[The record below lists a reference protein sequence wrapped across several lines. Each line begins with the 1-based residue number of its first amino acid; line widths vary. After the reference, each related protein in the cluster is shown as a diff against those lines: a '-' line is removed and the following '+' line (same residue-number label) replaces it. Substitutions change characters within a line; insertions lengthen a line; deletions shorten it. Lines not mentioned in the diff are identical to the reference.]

1 MFIKLLSTTAIATTM
16 LASIA
21 TGAAAQQ
28 TQQTQQTN
36 EQTQMAEACLLK
48 MNEFA
53 ERMHKD
59 EFWLSGWG
67 AGAYGT
73 PPAPQSTQS
82 PATTAPAASDAVT
95 PPVSGA
101 ENVGALEQDP
111 RGQAVGID
119 APRYQIRALY
129 GAGRVLAHRGDNEGC
144 EYIVAKMNEVYDS
157 YSQQLEAAGVD
168 PADVTTWRQEQL
180 ALAEPLD
187 AKDESTRYR
196 IDNITGTDVRNMED
210 ENLGSVSD
218 VIIDPE
224 RGTAAYVIV
233 ARGGFLGMGEDHYAI
248 PWDEVR
254 ATPGLEVVVVDR
266 TATELEDAPAVDPDR
281 FRNPSTTTDER
292 RTTDEFWTQRG

>member
-1 MFIKLLSTTAIATTM
+1 MLINLASTTAIATAM
-16 LASIA
+16 LALTA
-21 TGAAAQQ
+21 TGAGAQQ
-28 TQQTQQTN
+28 NPQTN
-36 EQTQMAEACLLK
+36 DQTKMAEACLLE

-53 ERMHKD
+53 ERMYED

-67 AGAYGT
+67 TGAYGA
-73 PPAPQSTQS
+73 PPAPQSTES
-82 PATTAPAASDAVT
+82 PATTAPAAGDTTTSRAT
-95 PPVSGA
+95 SA
-101 ENVGALEQDP
+101 EDVEAGDMDP
-111 RGQAVGID
+111 RGEVVGID

-157 YSQQLEAAGVD
+157 YSQQLEEAGVD
-168 PADVTTWRQEQL
+168 PASVTTWRQERL
-180 ALAEPLD
+180 ALAEPLAAD
-187 AKDESTRYR
+187 ATTRYR

-218 VIIDPE
+218 VVIDPE
-224 RGTAAYVIV
+224 SGKAAYVIV

-266 TATELEDAPAVDPDR
+266 TAAELEDAPSIDPDR
-281 FRNPSTTTDER
+281 FRDPGMMMDER

>member
-1 MFIKLLSTTAIATTM
+1 MFIKFASTTAIATAL
-16 LASIA
+16 LALTA
-21 TGAAAQQ
+21 TSAAAQQ
-28 TQQTQQTN
+28 TQEASETQA
-36 EQTQMAEACLLK
+36 AEACLLD

-53 ERMHKD
+53 ERMHQD

-67 AGAYGT
+67 TGAYGA

-82 PATTAPAASDAVT
+82 PATTAPATGDTTTSRATS
-95 PPVSGA
+95 A
-101 ENVGALEQDP
+101 ENVEASEMDP
-111 RGQAVGID
+111 RGEVVGID

-157 YSQQLEAAGVD
+157 YSQQLEEAGVD
-168 PADVTTWRQEQL
+168 PTSVTTWRQERL
-180 ALAEPLD
+180 ALAEPL
-187 AKDESTRYR
+187 AAENGTMRYR

-224 RGTAAYVIV
+224 SGTAAYVIV
-233 ARGGFLGMGEDHYAI
+233 ARGGFFGMGEDHYAI

-254 ATPGLEVVVVDR
+254 ATPGLETIVVNR
-266 TATELEDAPAVDPDR
+266 TAAELDEAPAIDPDR
-281 FRNPSTTTDER
+281 FRNPEMMMDER

>member
-1 MFIKLLSTTAIATTM
+1 MFIKLASTTAIATAM
-16 LASIA
+16 LALTA
-21 TGAAAQQ
+21 TGAGAQQ
-28 TQQTQQTN
+28 NPQTN
-36 EQTQMAEACLLK
+36 DQTQMAEACLLE

-53 ERMHKD
+53 ERMYED

-67 AGAYGT
+67 TGSYGA

-82 PATTAPAASDAVT
+82 PATTAPATGDTTSRATSAKDIEASAM
-95 PPVSGA
+95 
-101 ENVGALEQDP
+101 DP
-111 RGQAVGID
+111 RGEVVGID

-129 GAGRVLAHRGDNEGC
+129 GAGRVLAYRGDNEGC
-144 EYIVAKMNEVYDS
+144 EYIVAKMNKVYDS
-157 YSQQLEAAGVD
+157 YSQQLEEAGVD
-168 PADVTTWRQEQL
+168 PASVTTWRQERL
-180 ALAEPLD
+180 ALAEPLAAD
-187 AKDESTRYR
+187 ATTRYR

-224 RGTAAYVIV
+224 SGKAAYVIV

-254 ATPGLEVVVVDR
+254 AAPGLEVVVVDR
-266 TATELEDAPAVDPDR
+266 TAAELDEAPAIDPDR
-281 FRNPSTTTDER
+281 FRNPGTMMDER

>member
-1 MFIKLLSTTAIATTM
+1 MFIKFASTTAIATAL
-16 LASIA
+16 LALTA
-21 TGAAAQQ
+21 TSAAAQQ
-28 TQQTQQTN
+28 TQEASETQA
-36 EQTQMAEACLLK
+36 AEACLLD

-53 ERMHKD
+53 ERMHQD

-67 AGAYGT
+67 TGAYGA

-82 PATTAPAASDAVT
+82 PATTAPAAGDTTTSRAT
-95 PPVSGA
+95 SA
-101 ENVGALEQDP
+101 ENVEASEMDP
-111 RGQAVGID
+111 RGEVVGID

-157 YSQQLEAAGVD
+157 YSQQLEEAGVD
-168 PADVTTWRQEQL
+168 PASVTTWRQERL
-180 ALAEPLD
+180 ALAEPLVT
-187 AKDESTRYR
+187 ENGTTRYR

-218 VIIDPE
+218 VVIDPE
-224 RGTAAYVIV
+224 SGTAAYVIV

-254 ATPGLEVVVVDR
+254 ATPGLEMIVVNR
-266 TATELEDAPAVDPDR
+266 TAAELDEAPAIDPDR
-281 FRNPSTTTDER
+281 FRNPEMMMDER

>member
-1 MFIKLLSTTAIATTM
+1 MFIKLASTTAVATAL
-16 LASIA
+16 LALTA
-21 TGAAAQQ
+21 TGAGAQQ
-28 TQQTQQTN
+28 TPQTN
-36 EQTQMAEACLLK
+36 DQTQMAEACLLE

-53 ERMHKD
+53 ERMYDD

-67 AGAYGT
+67 TGAYGA
-73 PPAPQSTQS
+73 PPAPQSTRS
-82 PATTAPAASDAVT
+82 PATTAPETGDTTSRST
-95 PPVSGA
+95 SA
-101 ENVGALEQDP
+101 ENVEASAMDP
-111 RGQAVGID
+111 RGEVVGID

-157 YSQQLEAAGVD
+157 YSQQLEEAGVD
-168 PADVTTWRQEQL
+168 PASVTTWRQERL

-187 AKDESTRYR
+187 AEDETTRYR
-196 IDNITGTDVRNMED
+196 IDNITGTDVRNLKD

-224 RGTAAYVIV
+224 TGTASYIVV

-254 ATPGLEVVVVDR
+254 ATPGLEMVVVER
-266 TATELEDAPAVDPDR
+266 SAAELEEAPEIDPDR
-281 FRNPSTTTDER
+281 LRNPATMMDER